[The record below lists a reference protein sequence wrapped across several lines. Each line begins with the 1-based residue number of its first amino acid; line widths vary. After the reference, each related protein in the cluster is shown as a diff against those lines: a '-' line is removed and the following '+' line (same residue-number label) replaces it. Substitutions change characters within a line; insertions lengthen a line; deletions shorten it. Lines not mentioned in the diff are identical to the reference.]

1 MKAPTLQ
8 MTGPVLVADI
18 DARNR
23 LRPVSEAGVEALK
36 ASITETGVMK
46 DAIHVRRKKG
56 GVLVL
61 IAGAHRL
68 EAARQ
73 LGWTEIEAK
82 VWTDVTDDWSRLMEI
97 DDNLAGAEMGPLDT
111 AVFLAERKA
120 VYERLHPETK
130 QGGDRKSVEFQNQTD
145 TMSIRSFAATTAEKF
160 GLSDRH
166 VRRLVEIGTALSR
179 DELRWLRASPAP
191 IRLTDLQALAKI
203 GDARDRAQICIR
215 LSNGAK
221 SAADAWRSHRHERD
235 GDTPVKDP
243 VEDAFVALAKA
254 WARAPMAAKKRFLI
268 NHRHEIWEAENK
280 GESLLKYLDKEG
292 DAK

>member
-8 MTGPVLVADI
+8 MTGPVPVAEI

-36 ASITETGVMK
+36 ASILETGVMK
-46 DAIHVRRKKG
+46 DAIHVRQKKG
-56 GVLVL
+56 KGLVL

-111 AVFLAERKA
+111 AVFLAERKR

-130 QGGDRKSVEFQNQTD
+130 RGVAGALVRHSATDIVSVA
-145 TMSIRSFAATTAEKF
+145 SFVTTTAEKF
-160 GLSDRH
+160 GLSERH
-166 VRRLVEIGTALSR
+166 VRRLVEAGDKLGVDSAR
-179 DELRWLRASPAP
+179 LRAAPRPITLKDLIEISKVGQPAERYA
-191 IRLTDLQALAKI
+191 IIDAL
-203 GDARDRAQICIR
+203 RD
-215 LSNGAK
+215 GKAK
-221 SAADAWRSHRHERD
+221 SAAEARRVWAASER
-235 GDTPVKDP
+235 GDEPPVKDP
-243 VEDAFVALAKA
+243 VEEAFLALAKA
-254 WARAPMAAKKRFLI
+254 WARAPKEAKRRFVADQADEL
-268 NHRHEIWEAENK
+268 E
-280 GESLLKYLDKEG
+280 GLLNDHFGVEPHSTGGTK
-292 DAK
+292 